1 MVPLITIP
9 PKYCLI
15 SISLLLIFV
24 ILAHSTGSLS
34 SILNRTASKTLATLI
49 KKDPQLKRSYDKF
62 FDSADEMK
70 RLLAKKYGK
79 DSSNYKALYPN
90 G

>member
-1 MVPLITIP
+1 MKNKQLTTEQKLNELI
-9 PKYCLI
+9 KK
-15 SISLLLIFV
+15 
-24 ILAHSTGSLS
+24 ALS

>member
-1 MVPLITIP
+1 MKNKQLTTEQ
-9 PKYCLI
+9 KLNE
-15 SISLLLIFV
+15 FMKKA
-24 ILAHSTGSLS
+24 LA
-34 SILNRTASKTLATLI
+34 SILNRKASKVLATLI
-49 KKDPQLKRSYDKF
+49 KKDPQLQKSYDKF

-79 DSSNYKALYPN
+79 NSPDFKALYPN